1 MAVNKKTPGFM
12 QSGKLFIFTLI
23 SLTISLSTITSILYS
38 PPTVAESTVEK
49 KVKTW
54 LYYRAVTGCFNG
66 FGKIGAEHVAKNEVG
81 SSMADKEA
89 YVGVYISG
97 NGTDGDGKCGD
108 VIKNGLSLWG
118 YSSLESLLK
127 DAGFTLDGSNW
138 VTSKPSQNAIG
149 TALQEKSGLKENA
162 EDYLDAEGLYSLYYT
177 SFVYACKVTG
187 EEDYNSASDS
197 SKQLA
202 DSKSNG
208 YVSYEKY
215 TKEGVKK
222 IIGVRGYT
230 GTFGKEDPIFAGWG
244 LSELKHVGCSGKE
257 LNDFLQTVAEAARKL
272 GSAVPGK
279 TKSAKEDKLAE
290 TYWSLL
296 RDKAIEQCASSGA
309 KDKQICE
316 EGMHVAVK
324 TCVQNAEKEMDKLD
338 PYDKYPAEA
347 RDKKLK
353 SLFTDCFAKA
363 SGIASE
369 TIAAAIA
376 SVSPSTVKAGV
387 TYEPEP
393 DPSGSGGEEPKDKC
407 AIDGIGWLICPV
419 VTFLADVSDTVKDN
433 IDEYLVVNPSEL
445 TKRDDGSV
453 YSYWATMRNY
463 ANVLFVIAF
472 IIIIYSQISGMGLSS
487 YGIKRMLPRLVVG
500 ALLVNVSFYLC
511 AAMVD
516 LSNAIGASAYNFISS
531 GTSAGSGGTSPG
543 SSASGDAWWATT
555 ATTLL
560 VGGAVL
566 FFALGAFIAGLITVL
581 MIALTTL
588 LLLGV
593 RQAIIIFAIIISPLA
608 FVAWLLPNTESLFK
622 KWWQTFKTMLFVY
635 PIIGIIY
642 GASTLASNIIRNQ
655 YGGTDGSSV
664 AMQIVA
670 AVLMFVPLLL
680 VPKVLNA
687 AMSIGNI
694 AAITGGIVK
703 GKAGGFL
710 GGAAKAKVG
719 KLGSRFGNYRKMKK
733 ERRNAQIRAGVY
745 EGKHPIR
752 RLRSGANRVFNQS
765 RISGGYG
772 DMRAA
777 EGAKEAAH
785 QDHERMEMAEARI
798 NNMKVG
804 GAYLNQ
810 QQLMEAATTG
820 KVGDTKLS
828 SYEQRAAIKKAAAMG
843 TSEDALKLAE
853 SSANP
858 EMDTTV
864 RKEIADALA
873 QSGAGDRSPYL
884 GGASLADIQAGRF
897 NKDDAIKK
905 AAAKGKIT
913 AESLSKA
920 DAYSAEQIAES
931 LSRVAESDEYKNN
944 MTAKAGENE
953 TVDAV
958 RNAKAAARGLK
969 NSDKLMANVRGNRA
983 LEAQIHN
990 ISKLGVNSQHPRTS
1004 SSAPP
1009 PPPPAPA
1016 PAPPPP
1022 PPPRP

>member
-1 MAVNKKTPGFM
+1 MLAEVMM
-12 QSGKLFIFTLI
+12 QKLTRLRKLFTLVSTPLLLVPTAVSVFSSTPI
-23 SLTISLSTITSILYS
+23 SATAVSD
-38 PPTVAESTVEK
+38 
-49 KVKTW
+49 KVDGW
-54 LYYRAVTGCFNG
+54 LYFLSAPYCF
-66 FGKIGAEHVAKNEVG
+66 KNY
-81 SSMADKEA
+81 A
-89 YVGVYISG
+89 YISG
-97 NGTDGDGKCGD
+97 DD
-108 VIKNGLSLWG
+108 VIKGTVGGGIAKNSIFPGSYLTRSTKKDMKCDTAVQNGLKLWG
-118 YSSLESLLK
+118 YSSLEKLLEDAGYTLK
-127 DAGFTLDGSNW
+127 DNKWHAPENPDWRIYSAIKEKNKMLDDPNEYFD
-138 VTSKPSQNAIG
+138 I
-149 TALQEKSGLKENA
+149 EE
-162 EDYLDAEGLYSLYYT
+162 LYSLYYYSFLYVCEVSNEVSSEKASTTAKEKAKSGNGYASYTTVNDKKITRDVIAEKKEDDQKNSGFVYHNYVMT
-177 SFVYACKVTG
+177 SFRASDHLDYIKCKGDGINKHLEKITELAKKIGKPAESALAEEFEKALGEITPSDCLSIGSPSERKSCKLGHIKVCLAEAQNGVPSTITDKKEKDDKIKELFADCYSKKTG
-187 EEDYNSASDS
+187 E
-197 SKQLA
+197 
-202 DSKSNG
+202 
-208 YVSYEKY
+208 
-215 TKEGVKK
+215 TKEK
-222 IIGVRGYT
+222 IL
-230 GTFGKEDPIFAGWG
+230 AA
-244 LSELKHVGCSGKE
+244 LSG
-257 LNDFLQTVAEAARKL
+257 
-272 GSAVPGK
+272 
-279 TKSAKEDKLAE
+279 
-290 TYWSLL
+290 
-296 RDKAIEQCASSGA
+296 
-309 KDKQICE
+309 
-316 EGMHVAVK
+316 
-324 TCVQNAEKEMDKLD
+324 
-338 PYDKYPAEA
+338 
-347 RDKKLK
+347 
-353 SLFTDCFAKA
+353 
-363 SGIASE
+363 
-369 TIAAAIA
+369 
-376 SVSPSTVKAGV
+376 VSPSSV
-387 TYEPEP
+387 TAEPE
-393 DPSGSGGEEPKDKC
+393 PSGSGGKEPKDKC

-419 VTFLADVSDTVKDN
+419 VTFLAQVSDTVKDN
-433 IDEYLVVNPSEL
+433 IDEYLVFNPSEL

-453 YSYWATMRNY
+453 YSYWTTMRNY

-1009 PPPPAPA
+1009 PPPPPPPPA

-1022 PPPRP
+1022 PRP

>member
-1 MAVNKKTPGFM
+1 MRKCRVFLVLASIIVLLPFVLHIKT
-12 QSGKLFIFTLI
+12 
-23 SLTISLSTITSILYS
+23 
-38 PPTVAESTVEK
+38 
-49 KVKTW
+49 
-54 LYYRAVTGCFNG
+54 
-66 FGKIGAEHVAKNEVG
+66 
-81 SSMADKEA
+81 A
-89 YVGVYISG
+89 Y
-97 NGTDGDGKCGD
+97 
-108 VIKNGLSLWG
+108 
-118 YSSLESLLK
+118 
-127 DAGFTLDGSNW
+127 
-138 VTSKPSQNAIG
+138 
-149 TALQEKSGLKENA
+149 
-162 EDYLDAEGLYSLYYT
+162 AEGLPGI
-177 SFVYACKVTG
+177 FIPPG
-187 EEDYNSASDS
+187 
-197 SKQLA
+197 
-202 DSKSNG
+202 
-208 YVSYEKY
+208 
-215 TKEGVKK
+215 TKEKATREQYRTILRTCFSNVFDSYKKYKESAFNADYPFSHAEIEDSPTPIPIRFAVGTTGISGEDGYYNCTQLSRDQAINMFNTIEFKGRTIREIYCNMSGVVVSPDKRDEECSKETGDLTLNLKK
-222 IIGVRGYT
+222 IRDAINSKPGISKETKYYIAYQLISQQCEATNKGILGKDILAGNLGENDYRIVVALDPRD
-230 GTFGKEDPIFAGWG
+230 GKESETYVFTLGDKDHDIVLWNKEVETIDKNTDYINVTSCKALISQRMVGTGDDLVNPYLQYVREHLPGSTGVAGTCDERYDPEKNKEENAACVDGFNNKGVDG
-244 LSELKHVGCSGKE
+244 YCDKTYPYDLLKGSPGSSTSATSPDK
-257 LNDFLQTVAEAARKL
+257 LNKACHYGAETAT
-272 GSAVPGK
+272 SATGK
-279 TKSAKEDKLAE
+279 TQG
-290 TYWSLL
+290 
-296 RDKAIEQCASSGA
+296 EQLQPDG
-309 KDKQICE
+309 
-316 EGMHVAVK
+316 EGQK
-324 TCVQNAEKEMDKLD
+324 T
-338 PYDKYPAEA
+338 
-347 RDKKLK
+347 
-353 SLFTDCFAKA
+353 
-363 SGIASE
+363 
-369 TIAAAIA
+369 
-376 SVSPSTVKAGV
+376 
-387 TYEPEP
+387 
-393 DPSGSGGEEPKDKC
+393 C
-407 AIDGIGWLICPV
+407 AIDGIGWLVCPV
-419 VTFLADVSDTVKDN
+419 VTFLAQVSDTVKDN
-433 IDEYLVVNPSEL
+433 IDEYLVFNPSEL

-472 IIIIYSQISGMGLSS
+472 IIIIYSQISGMGLST

-531 GTSAGSGGTSPG
+531 GTSAGSGGASPS

-680 VPKVLNA
+680 VPKVLNT

-694 AAITGGIVK
+694 AAITGGIIK

-719 KLGSRFGNYRKMKK
+719 KPGSRFGNYRKMKK

-752 RLRSGANRVFNQS
+752 RLKSGANRIFNQS

-777 EGAKEAAH
+777 EGTKEAAH

-798 NNMKVG
+798 NNMKVD

-843 TSEDALKLAE
+843 TSKDALELAE
-853 SSANP
+853 SSTNP
-858 EMDTTV
+858 EMDATV

-873 QSGAGDRSPYL
+873 QSGAGERSPYL
-884 GGASLADIQAGRF
+884 GGAALADIQAGKF
-897 NKDDAIKK
+897 NRTNAIKK
-905 AAAKGKIT
+905 AAAGGKIT

-920 DAYSAEQIAES
+920 DAYSAQQIES
-931 LSRVAESDEYKNN
+931 SLGELKRSDAYTKGDHNSAEYKEIDTAIKNA
-944 MTAKAGENE
+944 MDAADTVEKTAKL
-953 TVDAV
+953 
-958 RNAKAAARGLK
+958 KARISG
-969 NSDKLMANVRGNRA
+969 NSELSTAIEHIRDGFPEKKDQTNQNG
-983 LEAQIHN
+983 
-990 ISKLGVNSQHPRTS
+990 S
-1004 SSAPP
+1004 SSGNGSSSN
-1009 PPPPAPA
+1009 
-1016 PAPPPP
+1016 
-1022 PPPRP
+1022 

>member
-1 MAVNKKTPGFM
+1 MRKCRVFLVLASIIVLLPFVLHIKT
-12 QSGKLFIFTLI
+12 
-23 SLTISLSTITSILYS
+23 
-38 PPTVAESTVEK
+38 
-49 KVKTW
+49 
-54 LYYRAVTGCFNG
+54 
-66 FGKIGAEHVAKNEVG
+66 
-81 SSMADKEA
+81 A
-89 YVGVYISG
+89 Y
-97 NGTDGDGKCGD
+97 
-108 VIKNGLSLWG
+108 
-118 YSSLESLLK
+118 
-127 DAGFTLDGSNW
+127 
-138 VTSKPSQNAIG
+138 
-149 TALQEKSGLKENA
+149 
-162 EDYLDAEGLYSLYYT
+162 AEGLPGIFIPPGTKEKATREQYRTILRT
-177 SFVYACKVTG
+177 CF
-187 EEDYNSASDS
+187 
-197 SKQLA
+197 
-202 DSKSNG
+202 SN
-208 YVSYEKY
+208 VFDSYEKY
-215 TKEGVKK
+215 KESAFNADYPFSHAMIEVKDKDDKHKLIPIRFAVGTTGISGEDGYYNCTQLSRDQVINMFNTIEFRGRTIREIYCNMSGVVVSKDKRDEECSKETGDLTLNLKK
-222 IIGVRGYT
+222 IRDAINSKPGISKETKYYIAYQLISQQCEATNKGILGKDILAANLGENDYRIVVALDPRD
-230 GTFGKEDPIFAGWG
+230 GKESETYVFTLGDKDHDIALWNREVETIDEYTEYINVTSCKALISQRMVGTGDDLVNPYLQYVKEHLPGSTGVAGTCDERYDPEKNKEENAACVDGFNNKGVDG
-244 LSELKHVGCSGKE
+244 YCDKTYPYDLLKGSSGSSPGSGTSTASPDK
-257 LNDFLQTVAEAARKL
+257 LNRACHYGAETAT
-272 GSAVPGK
+272 SATGK
-279 TKSAKEDKLAE
+279 TQG
-290 TYWSLL
+290 
-296 RDKAIEQCASSGA
+296 EQLQPDG
-309 KDKQICE
+309 
-316 EGMHVAVK
+316 EGQK
-324 TCVQNAEKEMDKLD
+324 T
-338 PYDKYPAEA
+338 
-347 RDKKLK
+347 
-353 SLFTDCFAKA
+353 
-363 SGIASE
+363 
-369 TIAAAIA
+369 
-376 SVSPSTVKAGV
+376 
-387 TYEPEP
+387 
-393 DPSGSGGEEPKDKC
+393 C

-419 VTFLADVSDTVKDN
+419 VTFLAQVSDTVKDN
-433 IDEYLVVNPSEL
+433 IDEYLVFNPSEL

-472 IIIIYSQISGMGLSS
+472 IIIIYSQISGMGLST

-531 GTSAGSGGTSPG
+531 GTSAGSGGASPS

-680 VPKVLNA
+680 VPKVLNT

-694 AAITGGIVK
+694 AAITGGIIK

-710 GGAAKAKVG
+710 GGAVKAKVG
-719 KLGSRFGNYRKMKK
+719 KPGSRFGNYRKMKK

-752 RLRSGANRVFNQS
+752 RLKSGANRIFNQS

-777 EGAKEAAH
+777 EGTKEAAH

-843 TSEDALKLAE
+843 TSKDALELAE
-853 SSANP
+853 SSTNP
-858 EMDTTV
+858 EMDATV

-873 QSGAGDRSPYL
+873 QSGAGERSPYL
-884 GGASLADIQAGRF
+884 GGAALADIQAGTF
-897 NKDDAIKK
+897 NKDDAIRK
-905 AAAKGKIT
+905 AATKGKIT

-920 DAYSAEQIAES
+920 DEFSAGQIAQS
-931 LSRVAESDEYKNN
+931 LSAAAQSDEYKNN

-953 TVDAV
+953 IVDAV

-1004 SSAPP
+1004 SSTPPPP

-1016 PAPPPP
+1016 PP

>member
-1 MAVNKKTPGFM
+1 MLMKKKVWKFA
-12 QSGKLFIFTLI
+12 QLRQLFILI
-23 SLTISLSTITSILYS
+23 SVPLLLLPSVILLVNPVPINASKSNDKIKGWFYYLAAPWCFVKYNVHYISGSDIIKNELGDGLGG
-38 PPTVAESTVEK
+38 EK
-49 KVKTW
+49 KV
-54 LYYRAVTGCFNG
+54 
-66 FGKIGAEHVAKNEVG
+66 
-81 SSMADKEA
+81 
-89 YVGVYISG
+89 VGVYTNESQESEASCNTIIG
-97 NGTDGDGKCGD
+97 NGYKLWGFKSLEELIVSAGFEYKDGKWMIPNDINNKIRVAIENKVG
-108 VIKNGLSLWG
+108 NNLSPDPNN
-118 YSSLESLLK
+118 YFSDE
-127 DAGFTLDGSNW
+127 
-138 VTSKPSQNAIG
+138 
-149 TALQEKSGLKENA
+149 E
-162 EDYLDAEGLYSLYYT
+162 LYTIYYW
-177 SFVYACKVTG
+177 SFVYACEIKDSSAEGGEKDKETASLTEKKNAESGEDGYTSYYRVINGVLKEKVAKRYHTKDDRYLSPGLESYVRCSDKTKPVKKFSELAKKLGKKPETVIAEEFEKALGEITPSDCLSIGSPSERKACKIGHIEICVIEAQKGVPSTITDKKEKDDKIKELFADCYSKKTG
-187 EEDYNSASDS
+187 E
-197 SKQLA
+197 
-202 DSKSNG
+202 
-208 YVSYEKY
+208 
-215 TKEGVKK
+215 TKEK
-222 IIGVRGYT
+222 IL
-230 GTFGKEDPIFAGWG
+230 AA
-244 LSELKHVGCSGKE
+244 LSG
-257 LNDFLQTVAEAARKL
+257 
-272 GSAVPGK
+272 
-279 TKSAKEDKLAE
+279 
-290 TYWSLL
+290 
-296 RDKAIEQCASSGA
+296 
-309 KDKQICE
+309 
-316 EGMHVAVK
+316 
-324 TCVQNAEKEMDKLD
+324 
-338 PYDKYPAEA
+338 
-347 RDKKLK
+347 
-353 SLFTDCFAKA
+353 
-363 SGIASE
+363 
-369 TIAAAIA
+369 
-376 SVSPSTVKAGV
+376 VSPSSV
-387 TYEPEP
+387 TAEPE
-393 DPSGSGGEEPKDKC
+393 PSGSGGKEPKDKC

-419 VTFLADVSDTVKDN
+419 VTFLAQVSDTVKDN
-433 IDEYLVVNPSEL
+433 IDEYLVFNPSEL

-472 IIIIYSQISGMGLSS
+472 IIIIYSQISGMGLST

-531 GTSAGSGGTSPG
+531 GTSAGSGGASPS

-635 PIIGIIY
+635 PIIGIVY

-920 DAYSAEQIAES
+920 DAYSAKQIAES

-944 MTAKAGENE
+944 MTAAAGENE

-969 NSDKLMANVRGNRA
+969 NSDKLMANVKGNRA

-1016 PAPPPP
+1016 PPPP

>member
-1 MAVNKKTPGFM
+1 MLAEVMM
-12 QSGKLFIFTLI
+12 QKLTRLRKLFTLVSTPLLLVPTAVSVFSSTPI
-23 SLTISLSTITSILYS
+23 SATAVSD
-38 PPTVAESTVEK
+38 
-49 KVKTW
+49 KVDGW
-54 LYYRAVTGCFNG
+54 LYFLSAPHCF
-66 FGKIGAEHVAKNEVG
+66 KNY
-81 SSMADKEA
+81 D
-89 YVGVYISG
+89 YISG
-97 NGTDGDGKCGD
+97 DD
-108 VIKNGLSLWG
+108 VIKGTIGGGMAKNSIFTGFYLTRSTKEDMECDTAVQNGLKLWG
-118 YSSLESLLK
+118 YSSLEKLLEDAGYTLK
-127 DAGFTLDGSNW
+127 DNKWHAPENPDWRIYSAIKEKNKMLDDPNEYF
-138 VTSKPSQNAIG
+138 AD
-149 TALQEKSGLKENA
+149 EE
-162 EDYLDAEGLYSLYYT
+162 LYSLYYYSFSYACEVSNEIDAEKATKTAKEKAKSGNGYASYTTVNDKKITRDVIAEKKEDDQKNSGFVYHNHVMT
-177 SFVYACKVTG
+177 SFRASDHLDYIVCKGDGINKHLEKITELAKKIGKPAESALAEEFEKALGEITPSDCLSIGSPSERKSCKLGHIKVCLAEAQNGVPSTITDKKEKDDKIKELFADCYSKKTG
-187 EEDYNSASDS
+187 E
-197 SKQLA
+197 
-202 DSKSNG
+202 
-208 YVSYEKY
+208 
-215 TKEGVKK
+215 TKEK
-222 IIGVRGYT
+222 IL
-230 GTFGKEDPIFAGWG
+230 AA
-244 LSELKHVGCSGKE
+244 LSS
-257 LNDFLQTVAEAARKL
+257 F
-272 GSAVPGK
+272 
-279 TKSAKEDKLAE
+279 
-290 TYWSLL
+290 
-296 RDKAIEQCASSGA
+296 
-309 KDKQICE
+309 
-316 EGMHVAVK
+316 
-324 TCVQNAEKEMDKLD
+324 
-338 PYDKYPAEA
+338 
-347 RDKKLK
+347 
-353 SLFTDCFAKA
+353 
-363 SGIASE
+363 
-369 TIAAAIA
+369 
-376 SVSPSTVKAGV
+376 SPSSITA
-387 TYEPEP
+387 EPEP
-393 DPSGSGGEEPKDKC
+393 SGGEEPKDKC

-419 VTFLADVSDTVKDN
+419 VTFLAQVSDTVKDN
-433 IDEYLVVNPSEL
+433 IDEYLVFNPSEL

-472 IIIIYSQISGMGLSS
+472 IIIIYSQISGMGLST

-920 DAYSAEQIAES
+920 DAYSAKQIAES

-1009 PPPPAPA
+1009 PPPPPPPPA

-1022 PPPRP
+1022 PRP

>member
-1 MAVNKKTPGFM
+1 MLAEVMM
-12 QSGKLFIFTLI
+12 QKLTRLRKLFTLASTPLLLIPTAVSMFSATPI
-23 SLTISLSTITSILYS
+23 SATAVSD
-38 PPTVAESTVEK
+38 
-49 KVKTW
+49 KVDGW
-54 LYYRAVTGCFNG
+54 LYFQSAPRCFKG
-66 FGKIGAEHVAKNEVG
+66 Y
-81 SSMADKEA
+81 D
-89 YVGVYISG
+89 YISG
-97 NGTDGDGKCGD
+97 DD
-108 VIKNGLSLWG
+108 VIKGSVGDDMGDIGIKIGVYATRSTDDVVKCKTAIQNGLKLWG
-118 YSSLESLLK
+118 YSSLEKLLEDAGYTLK
-127 DAGFTLDGSNW
+127 DNKWHAPENPDWRIYS
-138 VTSKPSQNAIG
+138 AIK
-149 TALQEKSGLKENA
+149 EKNKML
-162 EDYLDAEGLYSLYYT
+162 EDPNEYFADEELYSLYYY
-177 SFVYACKVTG
+177 SFSYACRVSNEIDAEKATKTAKEKALSGKGYALYTTVNDKKVT
-187 EEDYNSASDS
+187 
-197 SKQLA
+197 
-202 DSKSNG
+202 
-208 YVSYEKY
+208 
-215 TKEGVKK
+215 
-222 IIGVRGYT
+222 
-230 GTFGKEDPIFAGWG
+230 
-244 LSELKHVGCSGKE
+244 
-257 LNDFLQTVAEAARKL
+257 
-272 GSAVPGK
+272 
-279 TKSAKEDKLAE
+279 
-290 TYWSLL
+290 
-296 RDKAIEQCASSGA
+296 RDVI
-309 KDKQICE
+309 
-316 EGMHVAVK
+316 
-324 TCVQNAEKEMDKLD
+324 AEKEDDKAHTMYFNLIITSSI
-338 PYDKYPAEA
+338 YARNVTCNNYKYLKKLLEEITELAKKIGKPAESA
-347 RDKKLK
+347 LAEEFEKALGEITPSDCLSIGSPSERKSCKLGHIKVCLTEAQKGVPSTITDKKEK
-353 SLFTDCFAKA
+353 DDKIKELFADCYSKKTGETKEKILAA
-363 SGIASE
+363 LSG
-369 TIAAAIA
+369 
-376 SVSPSTVKAGV
+376 VSPSSV
-387 TYEPEP
+387 TAEPE
-393 DPSGSGGEEPKDKC
+393 PSGSGGEEPKDKC

-419 VTFLADVSDTVKDN
+419 VTFLAQVSDTVKDN
-433 IDEYLVVNPSEL
+433 IDEYLVFNPSEL

-472 IIIIYSQISGMGLSS
+472 IIIIYSQISGMGLST

-531 GTSAGSGGTSPG
+531 GTSAGSGGASPS

-560 VGGAVL
+560 VGGAAL

-680 VPKVLNA
+680 VPKVLNT

-694 AAITGGIVK
+694 AAITGGIIK

-719 KLGSRFGNYRKMKK
+719 KPGSRFGNYRKMKK

-752 RLRSGANRVFNQS
+752 RLKSGANRIFNQS

-777 EGAKEAAH
+777 EGTKEAAH

-843 TSEDALKLAE
+843 TSKDALELAE
-853 SSANP
+853 SSTNP
-858 EMDTTV
+858 EMDATV

-873 QSGAGDRSPYL
+873 QSGAGERSPYL
-884 GGASLADIQAGRF
+884 GGAALADIQAGTF
-897 NKDDAIKK
+897 NKDDAIRK
-905 AAAKGKIT
+905 AATKGKIT

-920 DAYSAEQIAES
+920 DEFSAGQIAQS
-931 LSRVAESDEYKNN
+931 LSAAAQSDEYKNN

-953 TVDAV
+953 IVDAV

-1009 PPPPAPA
+1009 PPPPPPPPA

-1022 PPPRP
+1022 PRP

>member
-338 PYDKYPAEA
+338 PYDRYPAEA

-407 AIDGIGWLICPV
+407 AIDGIGWLVCPV
-419 VTFLADVSDTVKDN
+419 VTFLAQVSDTVKDN
-433 IDEYLVVNPSEL
+433 IDEYLVFNPSEL

-472 IIIIYSQISGMGLSS
+472 IIIIYSQISGMGLST

-531 GTSAGSGGTSPG
+531 GTSAGSGGASPS

-680 VPKVLNA
+680 VPKVLNT

-694 AAITGGIVK
+694 AAITGGLVK

-710 GGAAKAKVG
+710 GGAAKAKIG

-733 ERRNAQIRAGVY
+733 ERRNAQIRSGVY
-745 EGKHPIR
+745 QGR
-752 RLRSGANRVFNQS
+752 GGMWNMRNFRSRANRRFNKS

-777 EGAKEAAH
+777 QGAKEAAH

-798 NNMKVG
+798 NNMQVD

-843 TSEDALKLAE
+843 TSKDALELAE
-853 SSANP
+853 SSANQK
-858 EMDTTV
+858 DATV

-873 QSGAGDRSPYL
+873 QSGAGERSPYL
-884 GGASLADIQAGRF
+884 GGAALADIQAGKF
-897 NKDDAIKK
+897 NRTDAIKK
-905 AAAKGKIT
+905 AAAGGKIT

-920 DAYSAEQIAES
+920 DAYSAQQIES
-931 LSRVAESDEYKNN
+931 SLGELKRSDAYTKGDHNSAEYKEIDAAIKNA
-944 MTAKAGENE
+944 MDAADTVKKTAKL
-953 TVDAV
+953 
-958 RNAKAAARGLK
+958 KARISG
-969 NSDKLMANVRGNRA
+969 NSELSTAIEHIRDGFPEKKDQTNQNG
-983 LEAQIHN
+983 
-990 ISKLGVNSQHPRTS
+990 S
-1004 SSAPP
+1004 SSGNGSSSN
-1009 PPPPAPA
+1009 
-1016 PAPPPP
+1016 
-1022 PPPRP
+1022 

>member
-1 MAVNKKTPGFM
+1 MILVKRVRKVARLQRFFI
-12 QSGKLFIFTLI
+12 LIFTPLLLLPMAI
-23 SLTISLSTITSILYS
+23 STLHSAPVGAISVEDKIKGWVYYLAVPRCFSPSLVTNWYHTISG
-38 PPTVAESTVEK
+38 E
-49 KVKTW
+49 
-54 LYYRAVTGCFNG
+54 
-66 FGKIGAEHVAKNEVG
+66 
-81 SSMADKEA
+81 
-89 YVGVYISG
+89 
-97 NGTDGDGKCGD
+97 D
-108 VIKNGLSLWG
+108 VIKNEIGSGIGDEDADTGLYVADVGNKQNSTKKCGKIMSEGYQLWG
-118 YSSLESLLK
+118 YSSLADLLTAADFKYENGSWTIPPSADTKIQAAIESKANPKMDK
-127 DAGFTLDGSNW
+127 DPERYFSYEE
-138 VTSKPSQNAIG
+138 Q
-149 TALQEKSGLKENA
+149 
-162 EDYLDAEGLYSLYYT
+162 YSLYYW
-177 SFVYACKVTG
+177 SFVYACEIPGNGEEGAEKDVAQASTAEKASADNNDELGYIYYKKAEQRVLKDKIAKRRYRGDDRYMYPGKHIVCSGSTAPVEKFSELAKKLGKKPETVIAEEFEKALGEITPSDCLSIGSPSERKACKIGHIEICVIEAQKGVPSTITDKKEKDDKIKELFADCYSKKTG
-187 EEDYNSASDS
+187 E
-197 SKQLA
+197 
-202 DSKSNG
+202 
-208 YVSYEKY
+208 
-215 TKEGVKK
+215 TKEK
-222 IIGVRGYT
+222 IL
-230 GTFGKEDPIFAGWG
+230 AA
-244 LSELKHVGCSGKE
+244 LSG
-257 LNDFLQTVAEAARKL
+257 
-272 GSAVPGK
+272 
-279 TKSAKEDKLAE
+279 
-290 TYWSLL
+290 
-296 RDKAIEQCASSGA
+296 
-309 KDKQICE
+309 
-316 EGMHVAVK
+316 
-324 TCVQNAEKEMDKLD
+324 
-338 PYDKYPAEA
+338 
-347 RDKKLK
+347 
-353 SLFTDCFAKA
+353 
-363 SGIASE
+363 
-369 TIAAAIA
+369 
-376 SVSPSTVKAGV
+376 VSPSSV
-387 TYEPEP
+387 TAEPE
-393 DPSGSGGEEPKDKC
+393 PSGSGGKEPKDKC

-419 VTFLADVSDTVKDN
+419 VTFLAQVSDTVKDN
-433 IDEYLVVNPSEL
+433 IDEYLVFNPSEL

-472 IIIIYSQISGMGLSS
+472 IIIIYSQISGMGLST

-635 PIIGIIY
+635 PIIGIVY

-1009 PPPPAPA
+1009 A
-1016 PAPPPP
+1016 PP

>member
-1 MAVNKKTPGFM
+1 MFLVLASIIVLLPFVLHIKT
-12 QSGKLFIFTLI
+12 
-23 SLTISLSTITSILYS
+23 
-38 PPTVAESTVEK
+38 
-49 KVKTW
+49 
-54 LYYRAVTGCFNG
+54 
-66 FGKIGAEHVAKNEVG
+66 
-81 SSMADKEA
+81 A
-89 YVGVYISG
+89 Y
-97 NGTDGDGKCGD
+97 
-108 VIKNGLSLWG
+108 
-118 YSSLESLLK
+118 
-127 DAGFTLDGSNW
+127 
-138 VTSKPSQNAIG
+138 
-149 TALQEKSGLKENA
+149 
-162 EDYLDAEGLYSLYYT
+162 AEGLPGI
-177 SFVYACKVTG
+177 FIPPG
-187 EEDYNSASDS
+187 
-197 SKQLA
+197 
-202 DSKSNG
+202 
-208 YVSYEKY
+208 
-215 TKEGVKK
+215 TKEKATREQYRTILRTCFSNVFDSYKKYKESAFNADYPFSHAVIEDSPTPIPIRFAVGTTGISGEDGYYNCTQLSRDQAINMFNTIEFKGRTIREIYCNMSGVVVSPDKRDEECSKETGDLTLNLKK
-222 IIGVRGYT
+222 IRDAINSKPGISKETKYYIAYQLISQQCEATNKGILGKDILAGNLGENDYRIVVALDPRD
-230 GTFGKEDPIFAGWG
+230 GKESETYVFTLGDKDHDIVLWNKEVETIDKNTDYINVTSCKALISQRMVGTGDDLVNPYLQYVKEHLPGSTGVAGTCDERYDPEKNKEENAACVDGFNNKGVDG
-244 LSELKHVGCSGKE
+244 YCDKTYPYDLLKGSPGSSTSATSPDK
-257 LNDFLQTVAEAARKL
+257 LNKACHYGAETAT
-272 GSAVPGK
+272 SATGK
-279 TKSAKEDKLAE
+279 TQG
-290 TYWSLL
+290 
-296 RDKAIEQCASSGA
+296 EQLQPDG
-309 KDKQICE
+309 
-316 EGMHVAVK
+316 EGQK
-324 TCVQNAEKEMDKLD
+324 T
-338 PYDKYPAEA
+338 
-347 RDKKLK
+347 
-353 SLFTDCFAKA
+353 
-363 SGIASE
+363 
-369 TIAAAIA
+369 
-376 SVSPSTVKAGV
+376 
-387 TYEPEP
+387 
-393 DPSGSGGEEPKDKC
+393 C

-419 VTFLADVSDTVKDN
+419 VTFLAQVSDTVKDN
-433 IDEYLVVNPSEL
+433 IDEYLVFNPSEL

-531 GTSAGSGGTSPG
+531 GTSAGSGGVSPG

-555 ATTLL
+555 ATRLL

-680 VPKVLNA
+680 VPKVLNT

-694 AAITGGIVK
+694 AAITGGIIK

-719 KLGSRFGNYRKMKK
+719 KPGSRFGNYRKMKK

-752 RLRSGANRVFNQS
+752 RLRSGANRIFNQS

-777 EGAKEAAH
+777 EGTKEAAH

-798 NNMKVG
+798 NNMKVD

-843 TSEDALKLAE
+843 TSKDTLELAE
-853 SSANP
+853 SSTNP
-858 EMDTTV
+858 EMDATV

-873 QSGAGDRSPYL
+873 QSGAGERSPYL
-884 GGASLADIQAGRF
+884 GGAALADIQAGTF
-897 NKDDAIKK
+897 KKDNAIKQ
-905 AAAKGKIT
+905 AASKGKIT

-920 DAYSAEQIAES
+920 DAYSAQQIAETLGAIKGS
-931 LSRVAESDEYKNN
+931 KKAEDVKAVENASAA
-944 MTAKAGENE
+944 AKAIEK
-953 TVDAV
+953 TPKLQ
-958 RNAKAAARGLK
+958 AKV
-969 NSDKLMANVRGNRA
+969 SGNQDLQKA
-983 LEAQIHN
+983 IN
-990 ISKLGVNSQHPRTS
+990 TISGFTPDPQDPSEQDS
-1004 SSAPP
+1004 SSGNDNSSSGNDNSSSN
-1009 PPPPAPA
+1009 
-1016 PAPPPP
+1016 
-1022 PPPRP
+1022 

>member
-1 MAVNKKTPGFM
+1 MKKGTLFLVVLLAIVLPFTCPLSKRASAGPKLPNIYAPGGTKH
-12 QSGKLFIFTLI
+12 SVKRHEVA
-23 SLTISLSTITSILYS
+23 SILSVCLSKRNGTYEAEKVNALVDVLRDTKANTATTGYGGGS
-38 PPTVAESTVEK
+38 YPNKDTVINCTSFSVQSVLEMFHALGYEGESVLSVTCDASRNLGDKYIDKKLCDGSAKRGDIGFGSLALEFSTMFAMTDVSRYYISFTMFNDLCTLKEDK
-49 KVKTW
+49 GVLGEKVKKEDKAEGDNFITVVGDPRKESEPKVHLITLDKPDDEIDMW
-54 LYYRAVTGCFNG
+54 NNIDSTSEVSRITFSCR
-66 FGKIGAEHVAKNEVG
+66 KIAETLSDPSNDWVKAYLKYVRDMAPGG
-81 SSMADKEA
+81 SGGGSA
-89 YVGVYISG
+89 ISG
-97 NGTDGDGKCGD
+97 TAGTCDDRYDPDK
-108 VIKNGLSLWG
+108 K
-118 YSSLESLLK
+118 K
-127 DAGFTLDGSNW
+127 
-138 VTSKPSQNAIG
+138 
-149 TALQEKSGLKENA
+149 KENA
-162 EDYLDAEGLYSLYYT
+162 ACVDGFNNKGTAGYCDKTYPAPPSGATSSAAEEKKAQNA
-177 SFVYACKVTG
+177 ACHYGAETATAATGVTPG
-187 EEDYNSASDS
+187 EE
-197 SKQLA
+197 
-202 DSKSNG
+202 
-208 YVSYEKY
+208 
-215 TKEGVKK
+215 
-222 IIGVRGYT
+222 
-230 GTFGKEDPIFAGWG
+230 P
-244 LSELKHVGCSGKE
+244 
-257 LNDFLQTVAEAARKL
+257 
-272 GSAVPGK
+272 
-279 TKSAKEDKLAE
+279 
-290 TYWSLL
+290 
-296 RDKAIEQCASSGA
+296 
-309 KDKQICE
+309 
-316 EGMHVAVK
+316 
-324 TCVQNAEKEMDKLD
+324 
-338 PYDKYPAEA
+338 
-347 RDKKLK
+347 
-353 SLFTDCFAKA
+353 
-363 SGIASE
+363 
-369 TIAAAIA
+369 
-376 SVSPSTVKAGV
+376 PS
-387 TYEPEP
+387 
-393 DPSGSGGEEPKDKC
+393 SGGEEPKDKC

-487 YGIKRMLPRLVVG
+487 YGIKRMLPRLVAG

-543 SSASGDAWWATT
+543 SSASGEAWWATT
-555 ATTLL
+555 ASALL
-560 VGGAVL
+560 VGGAAL

-670 AVLMFVPLLL
+670 AVLMFVPLML
-680 VPKVLNA
+680 VPKVLNS

-694 AAITGGIVK
+694 AAITGGLIK

-719 KLGSRFGNYRKMKK
+719 KPGSRFGNYRKMKK

-752 RLRSGANRVFNQS
+752 MMRSGANRLFNKS

-798 NNMKVG
+798 NNMKVD

-820 KVGDTKLS
+820 KVGKTELS
-828 SYEQRAAIKKAAAMG
+828 AYEQRAAIKKAAAMG
-843 TSEDALKLAE
+843 TSKDALELAE
-853 SSANP
+853 SSANQK
-858 EMDTTV
+858 DATV

-873 QSGAGDRSPYL
+873 QSGAGERSPYL
-884 GGASLADIQAGRF
+884 GGAALADIQAGKF
-897 NKDDAIKK
+897 NKNEAIKN
-905 AAAKGKIT
+905 AAKGGKIT

-920 DAYSAEQIAES
+920 DAYSAQQIES
-931 LSRVAESDEYKNN
+931 SLGELKRSDAYTKGDPNSAEYKEID
-944 MTAKAGENE
+944 TAIKNAMDAADTIKKTKKLRARISGNGELSTAIENI
-953 TVDAV
+953 
-958 RNAKAAARGLK
+958 RNGFPEKEDQT
-969 NSDKLMANVRGNRA
+969 SGN
-983 LEAQIHN
+983 
-990 ISKLGVNSQHPRTS
+990 GS
-1004 SSAPP
+1004 SGGSGSGGSGSGN
-1009 PPPPAPA
+1009 
-1016 PAPPPP
+1016 
-1022 PPPRP
+1022 

>member
-230 GTFGKEDPIFAGWG
+230 GTFGKENPIFAGWG
-244 LSELKHVGCSGKE
+244 LSELKHVGCSGQE

-338 PYDKYPAEA
+338 PYDRYPAEA

-407 AIDGIGWLICPV
+407 AIDGIGWLVCPV
-419 VTFLADVSDTVKDN
+419 VTFLAQVSDTVKDN
-433 IDEYLVVNPSEL
+433 IDEYLVFNPSEL

-472 IIIIYSQISGMGLSS
+472 IIIIYSQISGMGLST

-531 GTSAGSGGTSPG
+531 GTSAGSGGASPS

-680 VPKVLNA
+680 VPKVLNT

-694 AAITGGIVK
+694 AAITGGLVK

-710 GGAAKAKVG
+710 GGAAKAKIG

-733 ERRNAQIRAGVY
+733 ERRNAQIRSGVY
-745 EGKHPIR
+745 QGR
-752 RLRSGANRVFNQS
+752 GGMWNMRNFRSRANRRFNKS

-777 EGAKEAAH
+777 QGAKEAAH

-798 NNMKVG
+798 NNMQVD

-843 TSEDALKLAE
+843 TSKDALELAE
-853 SSANP
+853 SSANQK
-858 EMDTTV
+858 DATV

-873 QSGAGDRSPYL
+873 QSGAGERSPYL
-884 GGASLADIQAGRF
+884 GGAALADIQAGKF
-897 NKDDAIKK
+897 NRTDAIKK
-905 AAAKGKIT
+905 AAAGGKIT

-920 DAYSAEQIAES
+920 DAYSAQQIES
-931 LSRVAESDEYKNN
+931 SLGELKRSDAYTKGDHNSAEYKEIDAAIKNAIDAADTVKK
-944 MTAKAGENE
+944 TAKL
-953 TVDAV
+953 
-958 RNAKAAARGLK
+958 KARISG
-969 NSDKLMANVRGNRA
+969 NSELSTAIEHIRDGFPEKKDQTNQNG
-983 LEAQIHN
+983 
-990 ISKLGVNSQHPRTS
+990 S
-1004 SSAPP
+1004 SSGNGSSSN
-1009 PPPPAPA
+1009 
-1016 PAPPPP
+1016 
-1022 PPPRP
+1022 